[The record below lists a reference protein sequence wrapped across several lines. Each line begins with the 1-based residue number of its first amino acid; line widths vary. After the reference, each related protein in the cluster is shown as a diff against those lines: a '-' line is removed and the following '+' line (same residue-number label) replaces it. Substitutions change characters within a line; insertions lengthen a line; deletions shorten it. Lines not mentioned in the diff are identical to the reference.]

1 VTLSR
6 TRSGWQPLEPIGH
19 DVLGLLIDRGMCFK
33 VISIAE
39 ILGQHSACFN
49 PSMAQDGHIDDK
61 DDQKAACLS
70 EIHLLFFGQNKWRR
84 LERFCNVFDSLIRA
98 FS

>member
-1 VTLSR
+1 
-6 TRSGWQPLEPIGH
+6 
-19 DVLGLLIDRGMCFK
+19 MCFK

-70 EIHLLFFGQNKWRR
+70 EIHLLFFWSK
-84 LERFCNVFDSLIRA
+84 
-98 FS
+98 